1 MLQTSSSNWQNP
13 ARLFAPFSAFCAA
26 ALCLLQV
33 EDIQR
38 SKIRFSTIG
47 HYDSSPVLLSF
58 AFGGNNAMVCD
69 VRLAAH
75 VTQSRHGKVTHH
87 CSMAWQIWVFC
98 SSVLLPQLPSMALTL
113 SSKRLRLRDVER
125 WTICIAQRMGRLS
138 ISGNKMC
145 KKNETTEPGFAPMFL
160 LAFVFQGSVLRAGSQ
175 ALCECDPVCRVAWRD
190 KNHQKST
197 GQAKQLSAWRCV
209 WGKTWQSCWSLFL
222 VVSWLIIWGSSAPQW
237 GEFHQWLQA
246 LLWCKRFSQIFSW
259 KLLWWTKAC
268 ERLPCGDYWLP
279 SCKWTIKKGIC
290 VLQA

>member
-38 SKIRFSTIG
+38 SKIRFSTNYWPLRFITCFVEFC
-47 HYDSSPVLLSF
+47 PCK
-58 AFGGNNAMVCD
+58 NNAMICD

-145 KKNETTEPGFAPMFL
+145 KKKWNNRTWFCAHVFVGLRFPRQCPACRKPSTLRVRPSLPRS
-160 LAFVFQGSVLRAGSQ
+160 LA
-175 ALCECDPVCRVAWRD
+175 W
-190 KNHQKST
+190 QKSS
-197 GQAKQLSAWRCV
+197 K
-209 WGKTWQSCWSLFL
+209 
-222 VVSWLIIWGSSAPQW
+222 I
-237 GEFHQWLQA
+237 
-246 LLWCKRFSQIFSW
+246 
-259 KLLWWTKAC
+259 
-268 ERLPCGDYWLP
+268 YWP
-279 SCKWTIKKGIC
+279 S
-290 VLQA
+290 